1 MALHQLHDPAGRNSN
16 SRFLFRRWCRVH
28 QPFMVLTIG
37 SAVAAIV
44 LGAYL
49 MARSAQPQRTF
60 VIGFRDA
67 RPDHFRDANGN
78 PTGPAVEA
86 IKEAAR
92 RKKINLDWVY
102 SPQGP
107 EKALT
112 GGAVDLWP
120 ILGDTPERRR
130 AVYIS
135 SPWAK
140 MTYVLV
146 FPEAANLKGPGDIE
160 GKPLAVAN
168 SSLDLLIA
176 HQRFPNAITLIQ
188 PTPKDVIEAVCSGAA
203 IGALLAQSTTADSR
217 IFICPKG
224 QLRSLPVMSGTFWF
238 GIGANRQR
246 SDARRA
252 ADILRDEIG
261 EMASD
266 GTLIATDFR
275 WHSSL
280 STEAS
285 TIFQYGHAR
294 SNAVVFL
301 AVITALVPALLVML
315 WLIRRLRIAR
325 RQAETAQKRAEE
337 ASQAKSE
344 FLANMSHEIRTPMNG
359 VIGMTSLLLDTELTP
374 DQREYADI
382 VRKSGEALLTVINDI
397 LDFSKIEA
405 GKVVMESVTF
415 DLRLL
420 IEEVAEMLEPRAEEN
435 GLDLVLQYPPGV
447 PSHFLG
453 DAGRLRQVITNLVG
467 NAVKFTRQ
475 GHVLISVSYLEKN
488 SPNAPMRVSVT
499 DTGIGISPEKVE
511 SMFEKFTQADTST
524 TRRYGGTGLG
534 LAISKQLIEL
544 MGGSIHVES
553 ELGKGS
559 TFWFILPLPFS
570 TEPQQA
576 SSPSIDL
583 RGLRVLIV
591 DDNEVNRR
599 VLHEQISSW
608 GMRNGSYTS
617 AEEALSAL
625 RAAQKSGDPYD
636 LVISDYQMPGLDGA
650 MLASMIKA
658 DPAVRETVVVMLTSI
673 GHCSEIRGLE
683 GASVDACLVKPVRHS
698 QLLNTLAS
706 AWSKRLART
715 AGSETRNV
723 MLATNFAAG
732 SFATS
737 SLRVLVA
744 EDNIVNQKVALCM
757 LERLGVRADVAGNG
771 SEAVDMLGALPYDVV
786 FMDCQMPVMNG
797 YEAAAEIR
805 RREGPGRR
813 RVSIIAMT
821 AEVIMGTREQ
831 CIQAGMD
838 DFIPKPVKLEDLI
851 EVLGKRTRSLGD
863 SLKIPSFPVTSA

>member
-1 MALHQLHDPAGRNSN
+1 MALNQSHNRTST
-16 SRFLFRRWCRVH
+16 SRFCIEWCRTH
-28 QPFMVLTIG
+28 KPFLMLTI
-37 SAVAAIV
+37 SAAVAVVA
-44 LGAYL
+44 LSAYL
-49 MARSAQPQRTF
+49 LPRTADPRRTF

-67 RPDHFRDANGN
+67 PPDHYRDANGD
-78 PTGPAVEA
+78 PTGPAVEV

-92 RKKINLDWVY
+92 RKKINLTWAY

-112 GGAVDLWP
+112 AGAVDLWP

-130 AVYIS
+130 AIYIS

-140 MTYVLV
+140 MTYILV
-146 FPEAANLKGPGDIE
+146 FPEDANLKGLQDVAA
-160 GKPLAVAN
+160 KPLAVAN
-168 SSLDLLIA
+168 SSLDLRVA
-176 HQRFPNAITLIQ
+176 QRFPKAITLIQ
-188 PTPKDVIEAVCSGAA
+188 PTPSAVIEAVCSGAA
-203 IGALLAQSTTADSR
+203 GAGLVAQSTTADSR
-217 IFICPKG
+217 IFICANER
-224 QLRSLPVMSGTFWF
+224 LRSLPVVGGTFWF
-238 GIGANRQR
+238 GIGANKQR

-252 ADILRDEIG
+252 ADTIRSEIG
-261 EMASD
+261 EMAND

-285 TIFQYGHAR
+285 TIFQYGTAR
-294 SNAVVFL
+294 SNAMVSL
-301 AVITALVPALLVML
+301 ALIAALVPALLVVL
-315 WLIRRLRIAR
+315 WLMRRLGIAR
-325 RQAETAQKRAEE
+325 RQAER

-359 VIGMTSLLLDTELTP
+359 VIGMTGLLLDTELTP
-374 DQREYADI
+374 EQREYADI
-382 VRKSGEALLTVINDI
+382 VRKSGEALLAVINDI

-405 GKVVMESVTF
+405 GKVLMETVAF

-435 GLDLVLQYPPGV
+435 GLDLVLQYSPGL
-447 PSHFLG
+447 PRHFLG
-453 DAGRLRQVITNLVG
+453 DAGRIRQVLTNLVG
-467 NAVKFTRQ
+467 NAVKFTRS
-475 GHVLISVSYLEKN
+475 GHVLISVSCLEQN
-488 SPNAPMRVSVT
+488 LPTTRMQVSVT
-499 DTGIGISPEKVE
+499 DTGIGISPQKMEG
-511 SMFEKFTQADTST
+511 MFEKFTQADTST

-553 ELGKGS
+553 QLGKGS
-559 TFWFILPLPFS
+559 TFWFIVALPFS
-570 TEPQQA
+570 TEPYQA
-576 SSPSIDL
+576 SVPSTDL

-608 GMRNGSYTS
+608 GMRNGSYAS
-617 AEEALSAL
+617 AEQALNAL
-625 RAAQKSGDPYD
+625 RTAQVTGDPYD

-658 DPAVRETVVVMLTSI
+658 DPAIAETLVVMLTSI
-673 GHCSEIRGLE
+673 GHCTEVRGLE

-715 AGSETRNV
+715 TASETCT
-723 MLATNFAAG
+723 ATPVSNLAAG
-732 SFATS
+732 RFAKY

-744 EDNIVNQKVALCM
+744 EDNVANQKVALHM
-757 LERLGVRADVAGNG
+757 LDRLGVRAHVAGNG
-771 SEAVDMLGALPYDVV
+771 REAAEMVRMLPYDVV
-786 FMDCQMPVMNG
+786 FMDCQMPMLNG

-805 RREGPGRR
+805 RHEMPGRH
-813 RVSIIAMT
+813 VAIIAMT
-821 AEVIMGTREQ
+821 AEAIGGTRER

-838 DFIPKPVKLEDLI
+838 DFIAKPVRLQDLI
-851 EVLGKRTRSLGD
+851 EVLEKRA
-863 SLKIPSFPVTSA
+863 PSPELVHESFLTPNEIVQERK